1 MPSIRV
7 KRLCRR
13 RALPNEA
20 LSPSRRKNDKTGLTA
35 SGSSKA
41 AAAVNGLE
49 GPSDKVMA
57 TVSRIGAD
65 DRHGDV
71 EVLDQQQ
78 PTTRSVMKK
87 CANRRNEVSTIRVS
101 SVFGARRGRSWKKAE
116 TRIPRTCRT
125 GFAARGRP

>member
-1 MPSIRV
+1 LSFSFTRQKGRSRAWVPVSHILPEADLDPGDAMQTKCMPSIRA

-71 EVLDQQQ
+71 EVQRHEEMCQ
-78 PTTRSVMKK
+78 PQ
-87 CANRRNEVSTIRVS
+87 E
-101 SVFGARRGRSWKKAE
+101 
-116 TRIPRTCRT
+116 
-125 GFAARGRP
+125 